1 MSESATN
8 TAERGDSEV
17 HQESDK
23 QMVEGEKEA
32 FWRNRY
38 IEANAFAHRVETD
51 NHDLRF
57 QVELLQKQLAYS
69 EERLDGAIKWWREL
83 EK

>member
-38 IEANAFAHRVETD
+38 IEADAFAHRVETD

-57 QVELLQKQLAYS
+57 QVGLLQKQLAYS
-69 EERLDGAIKWWREL
+69 EERLANAIRWWQEL
-83 EK
+83 K

>member
-1 MSESATN
+1 MSESAAN

-38 IEANAFAHRVETD
+38 IEADAFAHRVETD

-57 QVELLQKQLAYS
+57 QVGLLQKQLAYS
-69 EERLDGAIKWWREL
+69 EERLANAIRWWQEL
-83 EK
+83 K

>member
-23 QMVEGEKEA
+23 QMGEGEKEA

-38 IEANAFAHRVETD
+38 IEADAFAHRVETD

-57 QVELLQKQLAYS
+57 QVGLLQKQLAYS
-69 EERLDGAIKWWREL
+69 EERLANAIRWWQEL
-83 EK
+83 K

>member
-1 MSESATN
+1 
-8 TAERGDSEV
+8 
-17 HQESDK
+17 
-23 QMVEGEKEA
+23 MVEGEKEA